1 MKKILIMNDHIYG
14 GGVEKVMMNLVNHL
28 PIDKYK
34 ITILTNN
41 YEQKFYDSYDETVDY
56 WYINKKLIKG
66 TSILVR
72 ACNKVLRKI
81 NNGKIKR
88 LIKEEQFD
96 IVIAIK
102 EGPCMHFISDL
113 DAPKKIAWVHTD
125 YDVLHW
131 TKGFF
136 KEGQELNVMKKF
148 NYIVCV
154 SNKVKESVIKNVGD
168 LGNLI
173 FRANPLDEKYIQ
185 EKSKEEAII
194 DNLDH
199 SPLFM
204 SVGRLCK
211 EKGFDMLLNV
221 CQKLNINNYKYS
233 LYIIGDGEYRE
244 LLENYIDQNQLNNVK
259 LLGLK
264 NNPYKYLKH
273 ADWFISASRAE
284 GYALVTQEAAILG
297 IPIIATDCS
306 GVKELL
312 GEDNKYG
319 IVTEINED
327 SIYTAMAEV
336 IENKN
341 MQTYYKEK
349 IIERSKII
357 SISQRMKDIEALF

>member
-1 MKKILIMNDHIYG
+1 M
-14 GGVEKVMMNLVNHL
+14 
-28 PIDKYK
+28 
-34 ITILTNN
+34 
-41 YEQKFYDSYDETVDY
+41 DY
-56 WYINKKLIKG
+56 WYLNKKLIKG
-66 TSILVR
+66 TSIPVR
-72 ACNKVLRKI
+72 ACKKVLIKI

-96 IVIAIK
+96 IAIAIE
-102 EGPCMHFISDL
+102 EGPCMQFISDL
-113 DAPKKIAWVHTD
+113 DVPKKIAWVHTD

-136 KEGQELNVMKKF
+136 KVGQELNVMKKC

-154 SNKVKESVIKNVGD
+154 SNKVKESVIN
-168 LGNLI
+168 
-173 FRANPLDEKYIQ
+173 
-185 EKSKEEAII
+185 
-194 DNLDH
+194 
-199 SPLFM
+199 
-204 SVGRLCK
+204 
-211 EKGFDMLLNV
+211 DMLLTV
-221 CQKLNINNYKYS
+221 CKKLNINNYKYS
-233 LYIIGDGEYRE
+233 LYIIGDGEDRE
-244 LLENYIDQNQLNNVK
+244 LLDNHIDQNQLNNVK

-273 ADWFISASRAE
+273 ADWFISSSRAE
-284 GYALVTQEAAILG
+284 GYAFVTQEAAILG

-319 IVTEINED
+319 IVTEVNEN
-327 SIYTAMAEV
+327 SIYTAMVEV

-349 IIERSKII
+349 IIEWSKII